1 MITINTISPTRF
13 SFNGVTYHKN
23 FMPFVTGNKI
33 AIINVYDG
41 CITLTDAPTI
51 FSDYTVN
58 GVTYSSVNDLQSA
71 LLDVIYT
78 RNSLT
83 NAAITL
89 TTTGNSGAATLTGI
103 TLNIPNYTLSGLGGV
118 GGTGT
123 TNFLP
128 KFTGGST
135 LGNSLIFDNGTNVGI
150 GTTSPIERLHVV
162 GNSFFKVA
170 TNRNLYISSNT
181 DSVGLFSINDALN
194 ENTSLVMQGSDFR
207 INTFGANERMRITSA
222 GNVGIGTTSPT
233 TRLTVQGG
241 YANFTDGSVNIY
253 AGSDGDGGL
262 FGTITNH
269 YQRFIT
275 NNVERMR
282 ITSGGD
288 VGIGTTS
295 PSGQLHL
302 KGASGLTNFGT
313 QMLQVESSTDN
324 FSGIVFSGTSGS
336 NAAIRSEGASTMT
349 FWTASGTSY
358 TERMRITSTG
368 NVGIGTTSP
377 TSSNWSR
384 TLQLEGASA
393 GFKVA
398 SSSANGEF
406 WAAGDVGINVNTSGK
421 NLYLGN
427 ASSLTAF
434 TLASSGNVG
443 INTTNPAQRLDVN
456 GLINSTNGICVGGE
470 GVSRF
475 WTGTQA
481 AYDAITTK
489 VSTTVYLI
497 T

>member
-103 TLNIPNYTLSGLGGV
+103 TLNIPNYI

-128 KFTGGST
+128 KFTGLST
-135 LGNSLIFDNGTNVGI
+135 LGNSQLFDNGTNVGI
-150 GTTSPIERLHVV
+150 GTTSPVLKFDVVSTSQYDGIRTYNTSSTQGADIRV
-162 GNSFFKVA
+162 GNDV
-170 TNRNLYISSNT
+170 NNNLGFLRVGGSALGNANANT
-181 DSVGLFSINDALN
+181 LMVGTGGGYDIHIAPNGTPA
-194 ENTSLVMQGSDFR
+194 
-207 INTFGANERMRITSA
+207 ITA
-222 GNVGIGTTSPT
+222 KNGGNVGIGTTSPS
-233 TRLTVQGG
+233 Q
-241 YANFTDGSVNIY
+241 
-253 AGSDGDGGL
+253 
-262 FGTITNH
+262 
-269 YQRFIT
+269 
-275 NNVERMR
+275 
-282 ITSGGD
+282 
-288 VGIGTTS
+288 
-295 PSGQLHL
+295 
-302 KGASGLTNFGT
+302 K
-313 QMLQVESSTDN
+313 
-324 FSGIVFSGTSGS
+324 
-336 NAAIRSEGASTMT
+336 
-349 FWTASGTSY
+349 
-358 TERMRITSTG
+358 
-368 NVGIGTTSP
+368 
-377 TSSNWSR
+377 
-384 TLQLEGASA
+384 
-393 GFKVA
+393 
-398 SSSANGEF
+398 
-406 WAAGDVGINVNTSGK
+406 
-421 NLYLGN
+421 
-427 ASSLTAF
+427 
-434 TLASSGNVG
+434 
-443 INTTNPAQRLDVN
+443 LDVN
-456 GLINSTNGICVGGE
+456 GLINSTNGISVGGE

-489 VSTTVYLI
+489 VSTNVYLI